1 MCCVLCAVCCVLCA
15 VCCCLSTFD
24 LEYIVR
30 MDAASIYRQSA
41 TFIKEEIQLTLPC
54 IFTFLFTCEASRS
67 LAAGSLNC
75 VFGRMLHE
83 SNNHESST

>member
-1 MCCVLCAVCCVLCA
+1 MPQV
-15 VCCCLSTFD
+15 
-24 LEYIVR
+24 
-30 MDAASIYRQSA
+30 SIDRVQR
-41 TFIKEEIQLTLPC
+41 FINEEIQLTLPY
-54 IFTFLFTCEASRS
+54 IYTFLFTCEASHS

>member
-1 MCCVLCAVCCVLCA
+1 MDFEVLCAVCCR
-15 VCCCLSTFD
+15 LSTFG
-24 LEYIVR
+24 LEYVER
-30 MDAASIYRQSA
+30 MDAASIYRRSA
-41 TFIKEEIQLTLPC
+41 TFIKEEIQLTLPY
-54 IFTFLFTCEASRS
+54 IHTFLFICEVSHS

>member
-1 MCCVLCAVCCVLCA
+1 MIFEVLCAVCCR
-15 VCCCLSTFD
+15 LSTFD

-54 IFTFLFTCEASRS
+54 FYNFLFTCEASHS

-75 VFGRMLHE
+75 VMRVTTMSRAHDILLH
-83 SNNHESST
+83 S